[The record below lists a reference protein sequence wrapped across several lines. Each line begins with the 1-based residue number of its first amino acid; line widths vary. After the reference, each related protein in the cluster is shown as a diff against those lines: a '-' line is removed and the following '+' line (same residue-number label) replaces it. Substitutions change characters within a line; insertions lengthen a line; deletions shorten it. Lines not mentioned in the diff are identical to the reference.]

1 MSDTASLGKDLT
13 TPPVSTIEIAPVP
26 LPDSSKIGTKDFVLE
41 LNKALSSK
49 TSVWRTSKTISAILG
64 VDAKDLDV
72 YLKTRDDIESKSSK
86 EEGVFL
92 YALKHRLNPDAK
104 TKALVSE
111 EDRYALAK
119 IHDAFALLEKALK
132 KHGALICERSPEAF
146 NSLVKGKSCVEAGM
160 FIYANATKSDLDKL

>member
-1 MSDTASLGKDLT
+1 MSDTANLGPDLT
-13 TPPVSTIEIAPVP
+13 AVPASTIAVAPSP
-26 LPDSSKIGTKDFVLE
+26 LPDSSKVGTQDFVVQ
-41 LNKALSSK
+41 LNKLLSSK
-49 TSVWRTSKTISAILG
+49 SSVWRTSKNLATALG
-64 VDAKDLDV
+64 VDTKDLDG
-72 YLKTRDDIESKSSK
+72 YLKTRDDIQSKSSK

-92 YALKHRLNPDAK
+92 YALKERLVPEGK
-104 TKALVSE
+104 TKLLVCE

-119 IHDAFALLEKALK
+119 IHDALALLEKALK